1 MTSRQFLTLN
11 LVPILEIYFLEP
23 WANLE
28 IIFRMRQFIE
38 EKEKNDPLIVP
49 LDKKT
54 NPWLEKVIL
63 KGVK

>member
-1 MTSRQFLTLN
+1 MEIFL
-11 LVPILEIYFLEP
+11 LES
-23 WANLE
+23 WSNLE

-54 NPWLEKVIL
+54 NPWLEKVFV
-63 KGVK
+63 KGVE